1 MQFIGTGSATPELI
15 IKNTELERFLDTSDE
30 WIRTRTGIEERRIH
44 DGNLE
49 GLAAEAARR
58 AMENAGLSVSDID
71 FFICSTVYNRFMTP
85 ALSCVIQGLI
95 GAGCPCLDI
104 NGACAGFVYALEM
117 ADAYLARG
125 HYQNILIVCAEE
137 PTRMADWTNRATCVL
152 FGDAAAACV
161 VTKGGRDPLFRMHT
175 ASNPEVLHGYN
186 TAGNCPYDKSGRV
199 YEPMTM
205 NGQEVYKFAV
215 SSATEDIRAL
225 CETAGLAI
233 DHIDHFILHQANL
246 RILEAVRTRLHQ
258 PVEKFPHNLEHYG
271 NTSSASVPLLLDEL
285 NRAGVLKRGETIAMS
300 AFGAGLTTG
309 ACLLTW

>member
-1 MQFIGTGSATPELI
+1 MKIIGTGSATPELVV
-15 IKNTELERFLDTSDE
+15 KNTELESFLDTSDE
-30 WIRTRTGIEERRIH
+30 WIRTRTGIEERHIH

-58 AMENAGLSVSDID
+58 AVENAGLSISDID
-71 FFICSTVYNRFMTP
+71 FLICSSVYNRFMVP
-85 ALSCVIQGLI
+85 AMSCVVQGLT
-95 GAGCPCLDI
+95 GAACPCLDI

-125 HYQNILIVCAEE
+125 RYRNILIVCAEE
-137 PTRMADWTNRATCVL
+137 PTRMVDWTNRATCVL

-161 VTKGGRDPLFRMHT
+161 VTSGGDDVLFRMHT
-175 ASNPEVLHGYN
+175 ASNIDVLHGYN
-186 TAGNCPYDKSGRV
+186 SAGNCPYDKSGRTG
-199 YEPMTM
+199 EAMSM

-225 CETAGLAI
+225 CETAGISL
-233 DHIDHFILHQANL
+233 DGIDHFVLHQANL
-246 RILEAVRTRLHQ
+246 RILEAVRTRLRQ

-285 NRAGVLKRGETIAMS
+285 HRAGKLKAGQRLAMS

>member
-1 MQFIGTGSATPELI
+1 MKIIGTGSATPELVV
-15 IKNTELERFLDTSDE
+15 KNTELESFLDTSDE
-30 WIRTRTGIEERRIH
+30 WIRTRTGIEERHIH

-58 AMENAGLSVSDID
+58 AVENAGLSISDID
-71 FFICSTVYNRFMTP
+71 FLICSTVYNRFMVP
-85 ALSCVIQGLI
+85 AMSCVVQGLT
-95 GAGCPCLDI
+95 GAACPCLDI

-125 HYQNILIVCAEE
+125 RYRNILIVCAEE
-137 PTRMADWTNRATCVL
+137 PTRMVDWTNRATCVL

-161 VTKGGRDPLFRMHT
+161 VTSGGDDMLFRTHT
-175 ASNPEVLHGYN
+175 ASNVDVLHGYN
-186 TAGNCPYDKSGRV
+186 TAGNCPYDKSGRT
-199 YEPMTM
+199 EELMSM

-225 CETAGLAI
+225 CETAGISL
-233 DHIDHFILHQANL
+233 DEIDHFVLHQANL
-246 RILEAVRTRLHQ
+246 RILEAVRTRLRQ

-285 NRAGVLKRGETIAMS
+285 NRAGKLKAGQRIAMS